1 MTLAPCRYI
10 LNLSIMDHSG
20 HIWVTGFNDVGE
32 QLLGVTANELIALKV
47 SPSSIPQHR
56 LIRKV
61 GSLITRACVSDLCRT
76 RMNRLSRRRS

>member
-1 MTLAPCRYI
+1 MTLALAGYI

-47 SPSSIPQHR
+47 SSDPRPQY
-56 LIRKV
+56 LSKRKA
-61 GSLITRACVSDLCRT
+61 GR
-76 RMNRLSRRRS
+76 

>member
-1 MTLAPCRYI
+1 MTLALGRYI

-47 SPSSIPQHR
+47 SPGPRPQLPSI
-56 LIRKV
+56 
-61 GSLITRACVSDLCRT
+61 RT
-76 RMNRLSRRRS
+76 KGR